1 MSDRLLD
8 KYDVDL
14 QMDEMI
20 ATEVSLSDN
29 VNRTLKGKDEL
40 KNINVQAYT
49 LVDHLGTYGLEGYG
63 ETPTPNDY
71 GLVSNNGQV
80 YTVRDD
86 DLPFDEARHSFAVEE
101 GTTNYCSD
109 NDPKIGDTQDSVYI
123 SAVGYYGTPFEAT
136 GDYYKDIAHFYYD
149 SALNANTAVTFQ
161 VELKVYGGTSS
172 VSFNL
177 YGSGLASS
185 GAKYTASNIAKRI
198 NLTNGVV
205 TTGSSAWNMS
215 NDNNWYRFI
224 VTFDL
229 PEDISAG
236 AWRFEV
242 TSEASYETGK
252 YLLHRNAQMEIKSF
266 ATSFVDGTRA
276 PGIIQIPKN
285 FDTNSD
291 WVIAFTIKA
300 LNTSNSQIFL
310 SIDKG
315 THLNGFVHNG
325 FYTMTLLDN
334 ENIAQHINTGINFN
348 GTTHDFIVWIK
359 KENVYYV
366 YVNGVKVI
374 DYTMAKPLQVTYD
387 SIILGNYYE
396 NLGAYASN
404 SLISNLF
411 IGTYDS
417 SVWTDEFIQELY
429 DKQVIAKS
437 LAQINKSPTP
447 PKA

>member
-1 MSDRLLD
+1 
-8 KYDVDL
+8 
-14 QMDEMI
+14 
-20 ATEVSLSDN
+20 
-29 VNRTLKGKDEL
+29 
-40 KNINVQAYT
+40 
-49 LVDHLGTYGLEGYG
+49 
-63 ETPTPNDY
+63 
-71 GLVSNNGQV
+71 
-80 YTVRDD
+80 
-86 DLPFDEARHSFAVEE
+86 
-101 GTTNYCSD
+101 
-109 NDPKIGDTQDSVYI
+109 
-123 SAVGYYGTPFEAT
+123 
-136 GDYYKDIAHFYYD
+136 
-149 SALNANTAVTFQ
+149 
-161 VELKVYGGTSS
+161 
-172 VSFNL
+172 
-177 YGSGLASS
+177 
-185 GAKYTASNIAKRI
+185 
-198 NLTNGVV
+198 
-205 TTGSSAWNMS
+205 
-215 NDNNWYRFI
+215 
-224 VTFDL
+224 
-229 PEDISAG
+229 
-236 AWRFEV
+236 
-242 TSEASYETGK
+242 
-252 YLLHRNAQMEIKSF
+252 MEIKSF

-447 PKA
+447 PKAIQNKYNISKMGELLTTDYSLWQSLFNNYNFDKKCITAGWRWGDD